1 VSWIGTANK
10 KSPAAAPAATRSS
23 APATPAARASAP
35 ATPPSLEF
43 STTVSARGLAP
54 AQAVIEYLTV
64 SEARLRSVLLFDHNS
79 TVEFSFGLSGRP
91 SVIARGR
98 IASRTQ
104 SGPRF
109 IYRVVLDRMSGSE
122 ADELARTVNEA
133 HRRIAMSRSL
143 ARTIPTTDGLTRK
156 AVRVSS
162 EFELQIRTAKE
173 QPKPAR
179 CADISAGGMMI
190 ACRETLVDGMAV
202 EVRFTL
208 PQDVLDVFPEET
220 IALDIRKRE
229 VVRSTRSDQRR
240 PFHEMTILARVASHQ
255 ILPNGEIG
263 YGLAFHNLDAY
274 TAEEIARY
282 AHASQLAKKRSRNR

>member
-1 VSWIGTANK
+1 M
-10 KSPAAAPAATRSS
+10 
-23 APATPAARASAP
+23 
-35 ATPPSLEF
+35 
-43 STTVSARGLAP
+43 SARGLAP
-54 AQAVIEYLTV
+54 AQAIIEYLTV

-104 SGPRF
+104 NGPRF

-133 HRRIAMSRSL
+133 HRRVAMQRSL
-143 ARTIPTTDGLTRK
+143 ARSLPSTDGLTRR

-162 EFELQIRTAKE
+162 EFEVQIRTAKE
-173 QPKPAR
+173 NAKPAR

-190 ACRETLVDGMAV
+190 ACRETLVDGMAI

-208 PQDVLDVFPEET
+208 PDDVLDVHPEET
-220 IALDIRKRE
+220 VTLDIRKRE
-229 VVRSTRSDQRR
+229 VVRSTRSDLRR
-240 PFHEMTILARVASHQ
+240 PFGEMVILARVASHQ
-255 ILPNGEIG
+255 VLPSGEYG

-282 AHASQLAKKRSRNR
+282 AHAAQISKKRSKNR